1 MSHISKRKKLMQG
14 LVEENKLYSLPV
26 AIEVLTKDYAEK
38 CKVKFDETFEIA
50 IKTGINT
57 QKNETIKGSVV
68 LPNGSGKVVRIG
80 VFAEGEDI
88 AIAQA
93 LGAEVITVADVKA
106 GKIDF
111 DTCIATPDV
120 MPKLGSIAKI
130 LGPRGLMPNP
140 KLGTVTKDLAKII
153 KELAAGRVEF
163 RSDKQGNVNLRV
175 GKLSFL
181 PKQLEEN
188 IITLLNAVKLAKPV
202 TTKGN
207 YILSIAL
214 SSTMGVG
221 VKISLENL
229 N

>member
-1 MSHISKRKKLMQG
+1 MAKFSKRKKGMQS
-14 LVEENKLYSLPV
+14 LVEDKLYTVPS
-26 AIEVLTKDYAEK
+26 AIEVLKDYASK
-38 CKVKFDETFEIA
+38 YKVKFDETFEIA

-68 LPNGSGKVVRIG
+68 LPHGTGKKVKIG
-80 VFAEGEDI
+80 VFAEGSDAEI
-88 AIAQA
+88 AKS
-93 LGAEVITVADVKA
+93 LGAEVLTIESVKS
-106 GKIDF
+106 GNTNF
-111 DTCIATPDV
+111 DTCVATPDF
-120 MPKLGSIAKI
+120 MPKLGPVAKI

-140 KLGTVTKDLAKII
+140 KLGTVTKDIEKIL

-163 RSDKQGNVNLRV
+163 RNDKQGNVNLGV
-175 GKLSFL
+175 GKLSFE
-181 PKQLEEN
+181 PKHLEDN
-188 IITLLNAVKLAKPV
+188 IASLLDAVKTAKPI

-221 VKISLENL
+221 AKVSLENL

>member
-1 MSHISKRKKLMQG
+1 MAKISKRKKLMHT
-14 LVEENKLYSLPV
+14 LVEENKLYSISDAV
-26 AIEVLTKDYAEK
+26 AILTKNYAEK

-57 QKNETIKGSVV
+57 QKNETVKGSVV
-68 LPNGSGKVVRIG
+68 LPNGTGKKVKIG

-88 AIAQA
+88 AIAKS
-93 LGAEVITVADVKA
+93 LGAEVITVEEVKA
-106 GKIDF
+106 GKVDF
-111 DTCIATPDV
+111 DTCVATPDV
-120 MPKLGSIAKI
+120 MPKLGPVAKI

-140 KLGTVTKDLAKII
+140 KLGTVTKDLTKIL
-153 KELAAGRVEF
+153 KELAMGRVEF
-163 RSDKQGNVNLRV
+163 RSDKQGNINLGV
-175 GKLSFL
+175 GKLSFEAS
-181 PKQLEEN
+181 KLEEN
-188 IITLLNAVKLAKPV
+188 INTILSAVKLAKPV

-221 VKISLENL
+221 IKVSLENI